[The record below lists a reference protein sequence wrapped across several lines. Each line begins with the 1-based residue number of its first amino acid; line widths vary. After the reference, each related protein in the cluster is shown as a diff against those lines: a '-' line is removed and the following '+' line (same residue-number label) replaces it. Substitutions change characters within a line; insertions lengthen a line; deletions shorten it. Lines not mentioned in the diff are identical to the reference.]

1 MTSHTQR
8 DDGEL
13 LEGGDGTI
21 DDLKQA
27 LVENLEHRG
36 VLGKLRAKVRAEV
49 FHTLEGSQEGLLQPP
64 LSNENLLINEL
75 VRDYLSFNGYANALG
90 VFMAES
96 GQPSD
101 RSLDRAFL
109 RDELGLIERRD
120 ISSSRDAT
128 ARPLPLLYGIT
139 SALKRKQN
147 EACSQESVC
156 DEEEEE
162 EKECGGVWRTIGET
176 ETRTD
181 NAIGTSSKKK
191 GSRPGINWT
200 DPAPV
205 VFTRRSVGRSGGG
218 GGGQGGGSGGDRS
231 A

>member
-1 MTSHTQR
+1 MASHTEQR
-8 DDGEL
+8 SQREP

-49 FHTLEGSQEGLLQPP
+49 FHTLEGPQEGVLPAP

-75 VRDYLSFNGYANALG
+75 VRDYLSYNGYANALG

-96 GQPSD
+96 GQPME
-101 RSLDRAFL
+101 RSLDRGFI
-109 RDELGLIERRD
+109 RDELGLSERRD
-120 ISSSRDAT
+120 SAGHSG

-139 SALKRKQN
+139 HALKRRRK
-147 EACSQESVC
+147 EASLSANSGGYADCD
-156 DEEEEE
+156 DEEEE
-162 EKECGGVWRTIGET
+162 GGEAHPDVAVG
-176 ETRTD
+176 
-181 NAIGTSSKKK
+181 N
-191 GSRPGINWT
+191 GIDWA

-205 VFTRRSVGRSGGG
+205 LFTKQNRSSGGG
-218 GGGQGGGSGGDRS
+218 GGGGVP
-231 A
+231 